1 MINGIQPKG
10 LKCSRCDDV
19 MPNGRLEM
27 GYTICVSCST
37 EEKVSCHTIY
47 PHKTG
52 GYIQVV
58 SKEQS
63 ENLNRLDRRGY
74 RGSSAYRMP
83 KDTIKKVSEPPKI
96 KNRPNTVDNIKLL
109 PTEELTKKVLDYYDE
124 WGYQP
129 TMKYIRKLNSSG
141 DIALAQ
147 RIRVS
152 DMITEMYL
160 TPTPRALSRKYKVR
174 ELRP

>member
-27 GYTICVSCST
+27 GYTICVECST

-63 ENLNRLDRRGY
+63 NNLNRLDRRGY

-83 KDTIKKVSEPPKI
+83 TAIIGKVNKP
-96 KNRPNTVDNIKLL
+96 
-109 PTEELTKKVLDYYDE
+109 TKKTDL
-124 WGYQP
+124 
-129 TMKYIRKLNSSG
+129 
-141 DIALAQ
+141 
-147 RIRVS
+147 
-152 DMITEMYL
+152 
-160 TPTPRALSRKYKVR
+160 
-174 ELRP
+174 